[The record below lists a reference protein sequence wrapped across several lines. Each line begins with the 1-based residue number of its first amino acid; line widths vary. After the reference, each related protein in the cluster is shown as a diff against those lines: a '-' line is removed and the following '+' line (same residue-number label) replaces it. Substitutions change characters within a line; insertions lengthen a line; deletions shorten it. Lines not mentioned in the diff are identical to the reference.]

1 MLHYFAKIFFNK
13 ILISPYLKDDTVI
26 VYYIDDDIQQNFS
39 STEDTTKQAVNRL
52 QVGRNVWLDQHF
64 RKM

>member
-13 ILISPYLKDDTVI
+13 ILISPYLKDDIII

-39 STEDTTKQAVNRL
+39 STEETIKLAVNRQ
-52 QVGRNVWLDQHF
+52 QVGRNIWVDQHF
-64 RKM
+64 NRM

>member
-13 ILISPYLKDDTVI
+13 ILVSPYLKDDSVV

-39 STEDTTKQAVNRL
+39 STGETTKLAVNRQ
-52 QVGRNVWLDQHF
+52 QVVSQCMVR
-64 RKM
+64 